1 MILIEPFGLEVKQP
15 RLLAG
20 PEEVAG
26 IIVGAEALELACLGR
41 SSSAGVEP
49 EGSAFAV
56 LAIAIA
62 RVELTVQFVAE

>member
-1 MILIEPFGLEVKQP
+1 M
-15 RLLAG
+15 LAG
-20 PEEVAG
+20 PGEVAG

-41 SSSAGVEP
+41 PSSAEVEP

-62 RVELTVQFVAE
+62 KVGLTEQFVAG